1 MGESRMLHKALFASV
16 SVIAGLSASGI
27 AVAQSQPV
35 PAPAPVP
42 QDNAAGDGPQATT
55 TEDIIVTG
63 VFNATSIERAPIS
76 ITAVT
81 AETLRRQAPISS
93 ADALKSVPG
102 VFVNSSLGEIRNI
115 VFSRGVSARSLE
127 AAGGYF
133 YVSLQE
139 DGLPVEPVTTTNFGP
154 DYFSRLDL
162 VTSRIE
168 ALRGGTAVVTGANA
182 PGGIFNY
189 ISKTGKSAPGTEFQV
204 KAGLEGDGR
213 APLYRFDAYTGGRI
227 GLGDVYYSVGGFYRE
242 SDGARYPGY
251 KLNKGGQIRGSLL
264 WNYGS
269 GSLTVRGKYLND
281 NNGWFETLPA
291 RDFKNP
297 KIISPY
303 TNLSSVLPPAS
314 PHAYPDFGTGQR
326 RTWDGSNLVNEKAV
340 VFDVDWRHQLG
351 DSITVQNVARFAR
364 NKAHWNTVAV
374 NFATPLTD
382 GDGGIRTIQ
391 STSGIDGT
399 YTYRLPDGS
408 VAAVVS
414 QVGAARTLLVNN
426 LPSQNILT
434 GGVMA
439 GLAYQPDMVSRSF
452 QDQFIMS
459 GALGRHHLSLG
470 MYFDRS
476 DLAVRFS
483 GAGGGVMTLTPRP
496 VLLSTTLT
504 RPDGTQ
510 YQVTDSSGWAGI
522 GQGLA
527 IRENGTRMTN
537 ISIFGGDTWNV
548 TDRLTLDGGV
558 RYESLD
564 YDSYTY
570 VPIAFAGNRLTTS
583 GRDGNPLTLYDNA
596 VTTRGARLPFTRKY
610 DYFAF
615 SGSVAYQFSEPF
627 QSYIRYTSG
636 KKAPDFGILS
646 GITTPAAINTIFPS
660 AEKIQQIEM
669 GLKYRDRGM
678 FIQVFP
684 FWSKN
689 SNIADNQTFTY
700 RAGTPNAGTNYSP
713 APVFGQVETYG
724 IEMSG
729 DFDLS
734 RQFNLH
740 ADLTLQNPKAKGF
753 STYTQGPRG
762 DGSDD
767 IVSTVPP
774 GVADN
779 NPKVLARVTATY
791 RPIEAVSLFA
801 TYSYLGKRAAN
812 RRNAWYLPAFSTV
825 DAGAAW
831 DVSGSISV
839 QANVTNVFNKVGIM
853 GWAKSGSL
861 LTALDRQTL
870 TPQQV
875 AADPNQLFSVLPNQP
890 RAFYLTMTLK
900 R

>member
-1 MGESRMLHKALFASV
+1 MSRKALFASASALAIASLAGV
-16 SVIAGLSASGI
+16 SGAAAQTTPSAQRNSSGE
-27 AVAQSQPV
+27 
-35 PAPAPVP
+35 APG
-42 QDNAAGDGPQATT
+42 NAAEGQ
-55 TEDIIVTG
+55 DIIVTG

-76 ITAVT
+76 ISAVT
-81 AETLRRQAPISS
+81 EDVLKRQAPISS

-139 DGLPVEPVTTTNFGP
+139 DGLPVEPVTATNFGP

-162 VTSRIE
+162 MNNRIE

-189 ISKTGKSAPGTEFQV
+189 ISKTGKSSPGTQFQL
-204 KAGLEGDGR
+204 KGGLEGDGKS
-213 APLYRFDAYTGGRI
+213 PLYRIDGYTGGRI
-227 GLGDVYYSVGGFYRE
+227 GDSDVYYALGGFYRI

-251 KLNKGGQIRGSLL
+251 KLNKGGEIRGNLL
-264 WNYGS
+264 WDYDK
-269 GSLTVRGKYLND
+269 GSLTVRAKYLND
-281 NNGWFETLPA
+281 HNGWFETLPA
-291 RDFKNP
+291 RNFNSP
-297 KIISPY
+297 QILAPY

-314 PHAYPDFGTGQR
+314 PHSYPDFGTGEI
-326 RTWDGSNLVNEKAV
+326 RTWDGSQLVKSNALA
-340 VFDVDWRHQLG
+340 FDVDWRHHLS
-351 DSITVQNVARFAR
+351 DNITISNTFRFSR

-382 GDGGIRTIQ
+382 ADGGIRTIQ
-391 STSGIDGT
+391 GTSGIDGT
-399 YTYRLPDGS
+399 YTYRMPDGS
-408 VAAVVS
+408 VAAVVQ
-414 QVGAARTLLVNN
+414 QVGATRTLLVNN
-426 LPSQNILT
+426 LPSQNILA

-439 GLAYQPDMVSRSF
+439 GLAYQPDLRSQSV
-452 QDQFIMS
+452 QDQLTVS
-459 GALGRHHLSLG
+459 GSFGRHHLALG
-470 MYFDRS
+470 AYFNKSTFDQ
-476 DLAVRFS
+476 RFS
-483 GAGGGVMTLTPRP
+483 GAGGGVMTLTPQP

-504 RPDGTQ
+504 RPDGSV
-510 YQVTDSSGWAGI
+510 YLVTDSSGWAGI

-527 IRENGTRMTN
+527 IRESGTDMTD
-537 ISIFGGDTWNV
+537 ISIYGGDTWEV
-548 TDRLTLDGGV
+548 TDKLTFDIGG
-558 RYESLD
+558 RYESLT

-570 VPIAFAGNRLTTS
+570 VPVAFTGNKLTTG

-596 VTTRGARLPFTRKY
+596 TTARGARLPFKRKY

-615 SGSVAYQFSEPF
+615 SGSVAYKFTDKF
-627 QSYIRYTSG
+627 QAYVRYTNG
-636 KKAPDFGILS
+636 QKAPDFGILS
-646 GITTPAAINTIFPS
+646 GITTAAAIATIFPS

-669 GLKYRDRGM
+669 GLKYRDRGI
-678 FIQVFP
+678 FIQAFP

-700 RAGTPNAGTNYSP
+700 KAGTPNAGTNYSP
-713 APVFGQVETYG
+713 PPVFGQVETYG
-724 IEMSG
+724 IELSG

-734 RQFNLH
+734 RKFNLH
-740 ADLTLQNPKAKGF
+740 TDLTLQNPKSSGF
-753 STYTQGPRG
+753 STYTQGPKG

-767 IVSTVPP
+767 IISTVPA
-774 GVADN
+774 GTADN
-779 NPKVLARVTATY
+779 NPKIIARATATY
-791 RPIEAVSLFA
+791 RPVETLSLFA

-812 RRNAWYLPAFSTV
+812 RRDAWYLPGFSTV
-825 DAGAAW
+825 DAGFAW
-831 DVSGSISV
+831 DVTGNFSV
-839 QANVTNVFNKVGIM
+839 QGNVTNVFNTVGIM

-870 TPQQV
+870 TPAQV

-890 RAFYLTMTLK
+890 RAFYLTLSFK

>member
-1 MGESRMLHKALFASV
+1 MSRKALFVSV
-16 SVIAGLSASGI
+16 SAIAMMPLAGISSAQAQTAPAQQGASGE
-27 AVAQSQPV
+27 A
-35 PAPAPVP
+35 P
-42 QDNAAGDGPQATT
+42 QDGSENQ
-55 TEDIIVTG
+55 DIIVTG

-81 AETLRRQAPISS
+81 EDILKRQAPISS

-139 DGLPVEPVTTTNFGP
+139 DGLPVEPMTTTNFGP
-154 DYFSRLDL
+154 DYFSRLDI
-162 VTSRIE
+162 VTSRVE

-189 ISKTGKSAPGTEFQV
+189 ISKTGKSSPGTMFQL
-204 KAGLEGDGR
+204 KLGLEGDGKS
-213 APLYRFDAYTGGRI
+213 PLYRLDAYTGGRI
-227 GLGDVYYSVGGFYRE
+227 GESDLYYTIGGFYRE

-251 KLNKGGQIRGSLL
+251 KLNKGGQLRGSLL
-264 WNYGS
+264 WDYDG

-281 NNGWFETLPA
+281 HNGWFETLPA
-291 RDFKNP
+291 RNFKDP
-297 KIISPY
+297 KILAPY

-314 PHAYPDFGTGQR
+314 PHAYPDFGTGKQ
-326 RTWDGSNLVNEKAV
+326 RTWDGSNLVNEKTIA
-340 VFDVDWRHQLG
+340 FDVDWRHELS
-351 DSITVQNVARFAR
+351 DTITIQNKFRFSN

-382 GDGGIRTIQ
+382 ADSGIRTIQ
-391 STSGIDGT
+391 STAGIDGT
-399 YTYRLPDGS
+399 YTYRMPDGS

-414 QVGAARTLLVNN
+414 QVGATRTIVTNN

-439 GLAYQPDMVSRSF
+439 GLAYQPDMRSQSF
-452 QDQFIMS
+452 QDQLTLTGDF
-459 GALGRHHLSLG
+459 GRHHLAIG
-470 MYFDRS
+470 AYFNKSNLD
-476 DLAVRFS
+476 VRFS

-496 VLLSTTLT
+496 VMLSTTLT
-504 RPDGTQ
+504 RPDGTI

-527 IRENGTRMTN
+527 IRENGTEVTN
-537 ISIFGGDTWNV
+537 VSIYGGDTWEV
-548 TDRLTLDGGV
+548 TDRLTIDAGV
-558 RYESLD
+558 RYENLK
-564 YDSYTY
+564 YDSYFY
-570 VPIAFAGNRLTTS
+570 LPVPFTGNKLTTG

-596 VTTRGARLPFTRKY
+596 TTGRGARLPFTRKY
-610 DYFAF
+610 DYFAY
-615 SGSVAYQFSEPF
+615 SGSVAYQFSDSF
-627 QSYIRYTSG
+627 QAYLRYTNG
-636 KKAPDFGILS
+636 QKAPDFGILS
-646 GITTPAAINTIFPS
+646 GITTAGAIQTIFPS

-669 GLKYRDRGM
+669 GLKYRNDGV

-689 SNIADNQTFTY
+689 ANIADNQTFTY
-700 RAGTPNAGTNYSP
+700 KAGTPNAGVNYSP
-713 APVFGQVETYG
+713 PPVFGKVETYG
-724 IEMSG
+724 IEISG
-729 DFDLS
+729 DFDIS
-734 RQFNLH
+734 RQLNLH
-740 ADLTLQNPKAKGF
+740 ADLTLQNPKSSGF
-753 STYTQGPRG
+753 STYTQGPKG
-762 DGSDD
+762 DGTDD
-767 IVSTVPP
+767 IVSTVPN
-774 GVADN
+774 GTADN
-779 NPKVLARVTATY
+779 NPKIIARATATY
-791 RPIEAVSLFA
+791 RPVETLSLFA

-812 RRNAWYLPAFSTV
+812 RRDAWYLPGFSTV
-825 DAGAAW
+825 DAGVAW
-831 DVSGSISV
+831 DVTTKFSL
-839 QANVTNVFNKVGIM
+839 QANVTNVLNTVGIM

-890 RAFYLTMTLK
+890 RAFYMTLSLK
-900 R
+900 I